1 MKEINTNR
9 CKLRD
14 WNEKD
19 LLDLQEIFCSDKTAR
34 LAGFKVK
41 TPEEVLSI
49 LQTFMEDSKK
59 SLWAIA
65 DKNNGR
71 AIGWL
76 EVHQIQELGTKT
88 YEIGYCLNESCWGKG
103 IMPEVVL
110 AVIKEMRESGEVEK
124 LICSHFEHN
133 EQSKR
138 VIEKCGFRYY
148 KKDNEK
154 LYYVLDL

>member
-1 MKEINTNR
+1 
-9 CKLRD
+9 
-14 WNEKD
+14 
-19 LLDLQEIFCSDKTAR
+19 
-34 LAGFKVK
+34 
-41 TPEEVLSI
+41 
-49 LQTFMEDSKK
+49 
-59 SLWAIA
+59 
-65 DKNNGR
+65 
-71 AIGWL
+71 
-76 EVHQIQELGTKT
+76 
-88 YEIGYCLNESCWGKG
+88 
-103 IMPEVVL
+103 MPEVVL